1 MPEGNVPVRRTFF
14 TPSVPLLVALG
25 LCLTAAPASA
35 AAFESFGVTAV
46 ESSVT
51 IAAKTPGAA
60 KSGTHRYIFI

>member
-1 MPEGNVPVRRTFF
+1 MRRTFF
-14 TPSVPLLVALG
+14 TPVSLSLLVVLG
-25 LCLTAAPASA
+25 LGVTAAPASA